1 MTSKVPEKEVRYP
14 DSEFKLDNTADL
26 YAGVKTSRWS
36 QMFGCSVTLSEE
48 VDKAV
53 LEQAVAHLLQRM
65 PFIAHR
71 LKAGFTWYRF
81 APMDK
86 PFCVVD
92 NFNDLMKPLNWK
104 ETQGFLFRIRCHHC
118 QIIMEF
124 FHALT
129 DAGGS
134 MTILLT
140 LLREYLRL
148 KYAID
153 IPTDQKILDCDTV
166 PQPGEYENAF
176 IRYARKESFKRLEN
190 EAAYYMG
197 GPALPQN
204 SFVITAGRVP
214 TGLLHD
220 LARQHHATVSELLC
234 SMLLLSFAH
243 VQRAERNIRKRR
255 QPVKAQFT
263 VDLRRYFPTPTLR
276 NFSSY
281 ALIGTAPGTED
292 CSLDDVI
299 ARVHNTLKTEIDEER
314 LLSVFSGDV
323 SFKHSFLVSNTP
335 LMLKK
340 PIMKF
345 LFRRALRRHFSTII
359 SNLGVIDL
367 PEEMSSY
374 IERIEYLFGP
384 TPLPATNMVI
394 TSYNNQTSLI
404 FTRTTPNTDVE
415 RHFFDSLV
423 KAGIPVQIESI
434 GSRD

>member
-1 MTSKVPEKEVRYP
+1 MTSKVSEKEVRYP

-36 QMFGCSVTLSEE
+36 QMFGCIVTLSED
-48 VDKAV
+48 VDKAI
-53 LEQAVAHLLQRM
+53 LEQAADRLLHRM

-71 LKAGFTWYRF
+71 LKAGFIWYRF
-81 APMDK
+81 EPSDK
-86 PFCVVD
+86 PFCVID
-92 NFNDLMKPLNWK
+92 NFNELMKPLNWK
-104 ETQGFLFRIRCHHC
+104 ETQGFLFRIRCHHR

-134 MTILLT
+134 IKILLT

-153 IPTDQKILDCDTV
+153 IPTDQRILDCDDV

-176 IRYARKESFKRLEN
+176 IRYARKDSFKRLEK
-190 EAAYYMG
+190 EAAYNIG

-204 SFVITAGRVP
+204 SYAITAGRVP
-214 TGLLHD
+214 TGSLLD
-220 LARQHHATVSELLC
+220 LAKRHNASVSELLC
-234 SMLLLSFAH
+234 SMLLLSIAH
-243 VQRAERNIRKRR
+243 VQRTDRNPRKKR
-255 QPVKAQFT
+255 QPVKAQVT
-263 VDLRRYFPTPTLR
+263 ADLRRFFPTPTLR

-281 ALIGTAPGTED
+281 ALIGTDPD
-292 CSLDDVI
+292 VDDYSLDDVI
-299 ARVHNTLKTEIDEER
+299 ARVHNTLRKEIEKER

-323 SFKHSFLVSNTP
+323 TFKHSFLVSNTP
-335 LMLKK
+335 LVLKK
-340 PIMKF
+340 PIMKL

-359 SNLGVIDL
+359 SNLGVINL

-374 IERIEYLFGP
+374 IEKLDYLSGP
-384 TPLPATNMVI
+384 MPVPATNLAI

-404 FTRTTPNTDVE
+404 FTRTCRNTEVE

-423 KAGIPVQIESI
+423 KAGIPVQMETL
-434 GSRD
+434 